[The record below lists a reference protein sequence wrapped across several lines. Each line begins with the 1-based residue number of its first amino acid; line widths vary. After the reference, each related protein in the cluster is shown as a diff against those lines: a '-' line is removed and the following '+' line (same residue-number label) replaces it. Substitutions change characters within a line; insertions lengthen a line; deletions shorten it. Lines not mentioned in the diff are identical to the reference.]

1 MRRPHQPTHA
11 PAARHAITVIEVIAI
26 LVVIVVIVGVLLP
39 AIPTGRHRSH
49 PQLKDSTQV
58 RGIQQALVVWASNN
72 NSSYPLP
79 SQLDPANF
87 TIDEP
92 ASTKDTTGNILSILI
107 MNGHI
112 SPEIAISPAEANPAI
127 RRYDAYEYEKP
138 NAAAHPASALWDPAF
153 RGTPADAPTYATI
166 AGAGIG
172 HQSYAHTIPFG
183 KRQALWSDTYNST
196 EAIFGNRGPTYAAND
211 AAPAITPGAGKWQ
224 LTKGQH
230 GTGSFTLLIHGG
242 RTTWEGNIG
251 YNDNHVNFETQPA
264 PDQLILKVQTPRG
277 PECAPDNL
285 FVNETNEHEGDGT
298 TGRVDRGMN
307 AYLRPIA
314 DVLERARPR
323 VWRD

>member
-1 MRRPHQPTHA
+1 MRRSQYVRRRPP
-11 PAARHAITVIEVIAI
+11 ARHAITLVEVLVIFVIIIVI
-26 LVVIVVIVGVLLP
+26 LGVLIP

-58 RGIQQALVVWASNN
+58 RGITQALVVWASNN
-72 NSSYPLP
+72 NGSYPLP
-79 SQLDPANF
+79 SQLDRAGA

-92 ASTKDTTGNILSILI
+92 DSTKDTTGNILSILI
-107 MNGHI
+107 MNGNI

-138 NAAAHPASALWDPAF
+138 GAAAHPQNALWDPAF
-153 RGTPADAPTYATI
+153 RGTPDDAPTYGNI

-172 HQSYAHTIPFG
+172 HQSYAHAIPFG
-183 KRQALWSDTYNST
+183 KREALWHDTYNST
-196 EAIFGNRGPTYAAND
+196 EAIFGNRGPTYAGND
-211 AAPAITPGAGKWQ
+211 AAPAIAPGRKWQ
-224 LTKGQH
+224 PTKDQH
-230 GTGSFTLLIHGG
+230 GTGSLTLLIHGG
-242 RTTWEGNIG
+242 RTTWEGNIA

-264 PDQLILKVQTPRG
+264 PDQLTLKIQTPRG
-277 PECAPDNL
+277 TETAPDNI

-298 TGRVDRGMN
+298 SGRIDRGTN

-323 VWRD
+323 VWKD